1 MQKITTFL
9 MFNDQ
14 AGEAM
19 SFYVSVFKDA
29 KIVSTMPGPGGGVMG
44 GSFEIAGQRFNC
56 FNGGPKFKF
65 EQGMSLMVSAETQGE
80 IDHMYDGL
88 SEGGEQ
94 QPCSWLIDKFGV
106 SWQIVPPILGKLLG
120 DPDREKAGRVMQA
133 MFKMH
138 KIIIADLEAAA
149 AG

>member
-1 MQKITTFL
+1 

-14 AGEAM
+14 AEAAM
-19 SFYVSVFKDA
+19 NFYVSMFKDA
-29 KIVSTMPGPGGGVMG
+29 KILSTMPGPGGAVMG

-56 FNGGPKFKF
+56 FNGGPKFMF
-65 EQGMSLMVSAETQGE
+65 EQGISLMVSADTQEE
-80 IDHMYDGL
+80 IDHLYDGL
-88 SEGGEQ
+88 SAGGEQ
-94 QPCSWLIDKFGV
+94 QPCSWLVDKFGV
-106 SWQIVPPILGKLLG
+106 SWQIVPPILMKLLS

-133 MFKMH
+133 MFKMT